1 MGFAVAERVA
11 GMSVVGSGLER
22 HWGAAAQL

>member
-11 GMSVVGSGLER
+11 DMPVVGSGLER